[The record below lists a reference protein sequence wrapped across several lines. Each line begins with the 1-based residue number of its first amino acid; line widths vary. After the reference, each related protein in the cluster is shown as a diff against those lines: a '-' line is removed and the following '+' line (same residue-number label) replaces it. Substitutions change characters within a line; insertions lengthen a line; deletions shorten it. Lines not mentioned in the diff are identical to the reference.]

1 MTTDRTFNI
10 DNIDNDSTIENGRLV
25 DNIDAETTTTA
36 KNSSLNNKTDFDCI
50 IGYAKE
56 PLLPLAK
63 ACMPLVDIIYNLLG
77 YVQFAINHTPE
88 VPSDGLTVDE
98 SAAIFLYTMEWQ
110 ESHRSLYSMLN
121 ETLKT
126 GTPED
131 LRPYFKYMKL
141 FLTAVSKLPCAPA
154 QTVWRGVTID
164 LSVNYSAEAVET
176 WWSFSS
182 CTTTMNVLD
191 TSAYLGNRGP
201 RTLFSIEAINGRVIR
216 NHSHYKRENEVLLL
230 PGTRMI
236 VQSKLNPAPDLHII
250 HLKQVVPKETLL
262 EPPFKGNE
270 LFFGYP
276 FE

>member
-1 MTTDRTFNI
+1 MTQNHRFIDDINLEQRRTSRTASV
-10 DNIDNDSTIENGRLV
+10 DS
-25 DNIDAETTTTA
+25 
-36 KNSSLNNKTDFDCI
+36 KTDSYTI
-50 IGYAKE
+50 VGYAKE

-63 ACMPLVDIIYNLLG
+63 ACMPLVNIVFNILA
-77 YVQFAINHTPE
+77 YVQFAISHTPE
-88 VPSDGLTVDE
+88 KPSDGLTVDE

-121 ETLKT
+121 ETLKA

-131 LRPYFKYMKL
+131 LHPYFKYMKL
-141 FLTAVSKLPCAPA
+141 FLTAVTKLPCAPA

-164 LSVNYSAEAVET
+164 LSAKYSAEAVET

-262 EPPFKGNE
+262 EPPFKSNE
-270 LFFGYP
+270 LFLVIRFNKKI
-276 FE
+276 FC